1 MGLPNIT
8 WAGETPVSLSGGIQ
22 VGEEGSQELVCVQVA
37 TGGDIFS
44 QHPLSTFNLE
54 FSPLVTMGEVG

>member
-1 MGLPNIT
+1 MAKYHLGWGEFCVSVWGIAMGQECT
-8 WAGETPVSLSGGIQ
+8 
-22 VGEEGSQELVCVQVA
+22 QELVCVRVA

-54 FSPLVTMGEVG
+54 FSPLVTLGEVG